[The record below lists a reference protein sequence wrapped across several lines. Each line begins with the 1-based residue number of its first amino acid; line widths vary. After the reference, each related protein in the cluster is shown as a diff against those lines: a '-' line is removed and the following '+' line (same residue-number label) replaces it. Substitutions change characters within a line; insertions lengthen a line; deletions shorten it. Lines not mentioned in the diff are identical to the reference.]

1 MHILMISTD
10 YPPIPGGIAAHVH
23 ELANGLVSR
32 GNRVTV
38 VTRREKGQ
46 PAFNKDKEIEVHR
59 LNLRYMAPLYGL
71 QIRNFVKDLLQ
82 TITPDLIHIHGLAPL
97 KWYDIHTPPLVYT
110 NHTSGY
116 LKRLKKR
123 SWRQMHMLR
132 KYFSKVDLFLA
143 PSRELLETPFTI
155 KAEKHYIPNGVD
167 SGKFAHNRVAREQL
181 RHDLK
186 IDDAEKVCIVT
197 RRLVDKNGVIHLAR
211 AARHLKD
218 KNIRFLVIGDGPE
231 RKAVEQEFKHSY
243 PETQVH
249 FMGAKT
255 HAEIIDFYSAAD
267 FSVLPSLME
276 ATSIS
281 GLEAMAAG
289 LPLVGSEVGGIPDLI
304 ATGTSGY
311 LCKPGDSIDLANK
324 INLLLTNDLQAMGQH
339 ARQRAVT
346 KFDWQ
351 EISRQTQAAYQT
363 ILSTT

>member
-1 MHILMISTD
+1 
-10 YPPIPGGIAAHVH
+10 
-23 ELANGLVSR
+23 
-32 GNRVTV
+32 
-38 VTRREKGQ
+38 
-46 PAFNKDKEIEVHR
+46 
-59 LNLRYMAPLYGL
+59 
-71 QIRNFVKDLLQ
+71 
-82 TITPDLIHIHGLAPL
+82 
-97 KWYDIHTPPLVYT
+97 
-110 NHTSGY
+110 
-116 LKRLKKR
+116 
-123 SWRQMHMLR
+123 MHMLR

-186 IDDAEKVCIVT
+186 IDDAEKVCIIT